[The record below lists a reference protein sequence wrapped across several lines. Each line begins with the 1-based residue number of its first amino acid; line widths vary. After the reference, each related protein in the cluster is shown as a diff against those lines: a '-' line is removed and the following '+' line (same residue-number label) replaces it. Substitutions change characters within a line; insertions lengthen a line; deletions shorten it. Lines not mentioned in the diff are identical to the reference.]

1 MSDSVKSAQ
10 YSIQNLCHWCKL
22 RVRISKTLR
31 RNTHSQTLASHS
43 SVTLDLIKKQWFWFT
58 FTNNNRNLMSCL
70 VFQDQASFAVKNPK
84 LDSNSAL
91 AKKRRAKAGGG
102 AGPPTIQEQITQ
114 ESMEVAK

>member
-1 MSDSVKSAQ
+1 
-10 YSIQNLCHWCKL
+10 
-22 RVRISKTLR
+22 
-31 RNTHSQTLASHS
+31 
-43 SVTLDLIKKQWFWFT
+43 
-58 FTNNNRNLMSCL
+58 MSCL

-102 AGPPTIQEQITQ
+102 GGPPTIQEQITQ